1 MKTIIITLISIILF
15 SCGGSIERSES
26 DKQKLD
32 SIRNSEYEKI
42 ELKPKQYEKVVE
54 VTFFN
59 GQKDTLFVNTPWKQ
73 TFHLSDGGL
82 FAEAGTLTT
91 SYYGDATKRK
101 TVAITVR
108 SYRIIK

>member
-1 MKTIIITLISIILF
+1 MKNILIILTLSLSLF
-15 SCGGSIERSES
+15 SCGDIVSRQSAES

-32 SIRNSEYEKI
+32 SIRSSEYK
-42 ELKPKQYEKVVE
+42 KTKQYESIIE

-59 GQKDTLFVNTPWKQ
+59 GQKDTLIVNTPWEQ

-82 FAEAGTLTT
+82 FDEAGTLTV

-101 TVAITVR
+101 IVAITAR
-108 SYRIIK
+108 SYREL